1 MRSDL
6 RREELKEI
14 FDDQVEGI
22 IALIDEQI
30 NNLARKHPGEQIVS
44 DAMRRMQQA
53 TKTKGSVYFLVLLDN
68 VWRPRIF

>member
-14 FDDQVEGI
+14 FDDQVEGM

-30 NNLARKHPGEQIVS
+30 NNLGRKHPGEQIVS
-44 DAMRRMQQA
+44 DAMRRMQQV
-53 TKTKGSVYFLVLLDN
+53 TRLKGTSTF
-68 VWRPRIF
+68 

>member
-14 FDDQVEGI
+14 FDDQVEGM

-30 NNLARKHPGEQIVS
+30 NNLGRKHPGEQIGS
-44 DAMRRMQQA
+44 GASLPNALGMKLLLAEDA
-53 TKTKGSVYFLVLLDN
+53 
-68 VWRPRIF
+68 